1 MTFWDEGKSVTYK
14 RLLLTILIFLTMG
27 LMLYFDLYQYFALDR
42 IKDEQVFI
50 ENYVAEHPLVAG
62 ILYFGLYV
70 FLAALAFPGALVM
83 TILGGALFGF
93 WIALVLVSFASTI
106 GATLSMLIARFIL
119 QDSIQERYRDELR
132 GLNQGIEKEGGKYL
146 FALRLVPIIPFFI
159 INVAMGVTKIRVS
172 TFFIASQLGMLAG
185 TAVYVNAGKQ
195 LGQINNLSELL
206 SLEIALAFS
215 LVGITPILSNKVLEL
230 FRVKRAYS
238 KFVRPKTMD
247 NDLIVIGAGSGGL
260 VAALVAVTA
269 RAKVVLIE
277 KGKMGGDCLNTGC
290 IPSKTLIR
298 SARFSADVQRAVE
311 FGFKP
316 LTCSFDFTEIMAR
329 VKRVIAK
336 IEPHDSAERYRSLGV
351 NVYSGTAKI
360 ISPWEILI
368 NDEIISARK
377 IIIATG
383 AQPLI
388 PAIRGIDRVPYL
400 TSETIWDLK
409 ALPKK
414 LIVLGGGPIG
424 IELAQ
429 TFARLTSDVT
439 LIEGS
444 DMILNREDSDVSE
457 FLKQVLESDGVKILT
472 NHQAVSI
479 EESNGQYHILCCS
492 DQKQEVVLACDELI
506 VAVGR
511 KASVADLGLE
521 DLNIEMTPEGNIALD
536 QYLRTSLPNIFAI
549 GDVAGPY
556 QFTHT
561 ASHMASCAAMNA
573 MFGRFW
579 KSKINYSVVPWCTFS
594 SPEVARVGLNE
605 NEAVR
610 QGIPY
615 DIVKF
620 DVSRLDRAITDEE
633 DRGFVKILTR
643 PRSDKILGV
652 TIIAEHAGDVISE
665 YILAMKEGIGLKKVM
680 NAIHI
685 YPTFAEMNKNAA
697 SQWRKDNIPVWLFSW
712 LEKAHL
718 FLRR

>member
-1 MTFWDEGKSVTYK
+1 MTFGDGDEMVIHK
-14 RLLLTILIFLTMG
+14 RLFLTILVFLTMG
-27 LMLYFDLYQYFALDR
+27 ILLYFDVNQHFSLDR
-42 IKDEQVFI
+42 VKEELALI
-50 ENYVAEHPLVAG
+50 ENYVAEHPFASG

-70 FLAALAFPGALVM
+70 FLTSLAFPGALVM
-83 TILGGALFGF
+83 TVLGGALFGF
-93 WIALVLVSFASTI
+93 WVALVLVSFASTI

-119 QDSIQERYRDELR
+119 QDAIQERYRDELKR
-132 GLNQGIEKEGGKYL
+132 LNQGIRKEGGMYL

-159 INVAMGVTKIRVS
+159 INVAMGMTKIKVS

-195 LGQINNLSELL
+195 LGQINNLSDVLT
-206 SLEIALAFS
+206 LEIGLAFS
-215 LVGITPILSNKVLEL
+215 LLGIMPILSKRVLEL
-230 FRVKRAYS
+230 VREKRAYS
-238 KFVRPKTMD
+238 KFVRPKTID

-260 VAALVAVTA
+260 VAALIAVTA

-298 SARFSADVQRAVE
+298 SARFSADVQRAVD

-329 VKRVIAK
+329 TKRVIAK
-336 IEPHDSAERYRSLGV
+336 IEPHDSAERYESLGV
-351 NVYSGTAKI
+351 EVYSGTAKI
-360 ISPWEILI
+360 ISPWEVLV
-368 NDEIISARK
+368 NDEKISARN

-383 AQPLI
+383 AEPLI
-388 PAIRGIDRVPYL
+388 PAIRGIDRVSYL
-400 TSETIWDLK
+400 TSETIWNLK
-409 ALPKK
+409 ELPKR
-414 LIVLGGGPIG
+414 LVILGGGPIG

-429 TFARLTSDVT
+429 TFARLSSDVT
-439 LIEGS
+439 LVEGS
-444 DMILNREDSDVSE
+444 NMILNREDSDVSE
-457 FLKQVLESDGVKILT
+457 FVKQALESDGVKILT
-472 NHQAVSI
+472 DHQAVSI
-479 EESNGQYHILCCS
+479 EGSKGQYRIVCCS
-492 DQKQEVVLACDELI
+492 EKNQEVVIACDELI

-511 KASVADLGLE
+511 KARIAGLGLE
-521 DLNIEMTPEGNIALD
+521 DLNIEMTPEGNIAVD
-536 QYLRTSLPNIFAI
+536 QYLRTSLSNIFAI

-561 ASHMASCAAMNA
+561 ASFMASYAAMNA
-573 MFGRFW
+573 MFGWFW

-594 SPEVARVGLNE
+594 SPEVARVGLSE
-605 NEAVR
+605 NEALK

-620 DVSRLDRAITDEE
+620 DVSRLDRAITDGE

-652 TIIAEHAGDVISE
+652 TIISEHAGDVISE
-665 YILAMKEGIGLKKVM
+665 YILAMKEGIGLKKVLG
-680 NAIHI
+680 AIHI
-685 YPTFAEMNKNAA
+685 YPTFGEMNKHAA
-697 SQWRKDNIPVWLFSW
+697 SQWRKNNIPVWLFNW
-712 LEKAHL
+712 LEKVHL